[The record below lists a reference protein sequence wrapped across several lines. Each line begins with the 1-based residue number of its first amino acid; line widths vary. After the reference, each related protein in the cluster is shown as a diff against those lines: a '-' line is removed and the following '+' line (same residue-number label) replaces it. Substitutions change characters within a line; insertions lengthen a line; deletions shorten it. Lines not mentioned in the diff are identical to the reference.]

1 MSNSLPSATS
11 LPGAD
16 LVPVP
21 TATAV
26 ERIFAAYHDEQGP
39 GLEGL
44 SRADQLVHSQLEAAY
59 GLILNYHSFE
69 QAWPLLAK
77 QFSISRATCY
87 RRLRDAQNLFGDVK
101 KVKKEGRR
109 AVLLEFARK
118 LLQLCLTMRPPDVK
132 GAMAAMKF
140 EANISGLLRADTAGE
155 EAGVGNG
162 NTSYIINLS
171 VEGRKAKQYD
181 LAKLGDISDADF
193 ELIQDAVAQNVVGT
207 EQMALLLAQTHEGE
221 EVGGGSR

>member
-1 MSNSLPSATS
+1 MSNSLPSVTS
-11 LPGAD
+11 LPGAEQ
-16 LVPVP
+16 VPMP
-21 TATAV
+21 TSTAV

-39 GLEGL
+39 GLDGL
-44 SRADQLVHSQLEAAY
+44 GRDDKLVHSQLEAAY

-118 LLQLCLTMRPPDVK
+118 LLQLCLSMRPPDVK

-140 EANISGLLRADTAGE
+140 EANISGLLRADAHGE
-155 EAGVGNG
+155 ENGVGAG
-162 NTSYIINLS
+162 NTSYVLNLT
-171 VEGRKAKQYD
+171 VEGRKSRQFD
-181 LAKLGDISDADF
+181 LTKPEEISDADY
-193 ELIQDAVAQNVVGT
+193 ELIEEAVSENVVDAN
-207 EQMALLLAQTHEGE
+207 QMAILITQAKEGN
-221 EVGGGSR
+221 GNL

>member
-16 LVPVP
+16 MVPMP
-21 TATAV
+21 SSTAV
-26 ERIFAAYHDEQGP
+26 ERIFAAYHDEQGA
-39 GLEGL
+39 GLAGL
-44 SRADQLVHSQLEAAY
+44 SKDDQLVHSQLEAAY

-118 LLQLCLTMRPPDVK
+118 LLQLCLSQRPPDVK

-155 EAGVGNG
+155 EAGATGG
-162 NTSYIINLS
+162 NTSYILNLQ
-171 VEGRKAKQYD
+171 VQGRKAKQYD
-181 LAKLGDISDADF
+181 LSKLEDVTDAEY
-193 ELIQDAVAQNVVGT
+193 ELIQDAVGQNIVGGD
-207 EQMALLLAQTHEGE
+207 QMAVLIAQAKEGN
-221 EVGGGSR
+221 GRL

>member
-1 MSNSLPSATS
+1 MSNSLPSPAS

-16 LVPVP
+16 QLLL
-21 TATAV
+21 ANSTAV
-26 ERIFAAYHDEQGP
+26 ERIFAAYHDEAGP
-39 GLEGL
+39 GLAGL
-44 SRADQLVHSQLEAAY
+44 RRDDQLVHSQLEAAY

-118 LLQLCLTMRPPDVK
+118 LLQLCLSQRPPDVK
-132 GAMAAMKF
+132 GALAAMKF
-140 EANISGLLRADTAGE
+140 EANVSGLLRADTAGE
-155 EAGVGNG
+155 EAGAGGGG
-162 NTSYIINLS
+162 NTSYIINLTM
-171 VEGRKAKQYD
+171 EGRKPRTFD
-181 LAKLGDISDADF
+181 VSKLDDISDADY
-193 ELIQDAVAQNVVGT
+193 ELINEAVSQKVFGADA
-207 EQMALLLAQTHEGE
+207 MATLLAETSGK
-221 EVGGGSR
+221 EVPRGSH

>member
-1 MSNSLPSATS
+1 MSNSLPSVTS
-11 LPGAD
+11 LPGSD
-16 LVPVP
+16 MVPMP

-26 ERIFAAYHDEQGP
+26 ERIFAAYHDENGP

-44 SRADQLVHSQLEAAY
+44 SHADKLVHSQLEAAY

-69 QAWPLLAK
+69 QAWPLMAK
-77 QFSISRATCY
+77 QFGISRPTCY

-140 EANISGLLRADTAGE
+140 EANISGLLRADAHGEDAGP
-155 EAGVGNG
+155 GSG
-162 NTSYIINLS
+162 NTSYILNLT
-171 VEGRKAKQYD
+171 VEGRKPRQFD
-181 LAKLGDISDADF
+181 LTRPEDISDADY
-193 ELIQDAVAQNVVGT
+193 ELIDQAVSENVVSPN
-207 EQMALLLAQTHEGE
+207 QMAILIAQAKEGD
-221 EVGGGSR
+221 GRL